1 MLITNEV
8 LKNLELK
15 EGKLSEKRCQEIN
28 RMKIKNPYYP
38 DPYFTP
44 GEYFIAENAHLCVFS
59 EDERIVYTEAFY
71 PMPVLIRESS
81 EVYDEVYL
89 LFIDD
94 EWYEIIFD
102 DFKYADSISDGIIYN
117 KYTRRLRE
125 NTQLD
130 KRADKKEIIYL
141 LQELKMAKY
150 RFRPREFEC
159 FELNIKYRGEEYQW
173 RHWNEY

>member
-38 DPYFTP
+38 DSYFTP
-44 GEYFIAENAHLCVFS
+44 GEYFIAENAAWFVFS
-59 EDERIVYTEAFY
+59 EDERIAYIEAFY
-71 PMPVLIRESS
+71 PMPILRRESS
-81 EVYDEVYL
+81 EVYDDVYL

-102 DFKYADSISDGIIYN
+102 DFSATYNISDGIIYH
-117 KYTRRLRE
+117 KYTERLRE

-130 KRADKKEIIYL
+130 KRTDKKEVIYL
-141 LQELKMAKY
+141 LQELEMAQY

-159 FELNIKYRGEEYQW
+159 YALNIKYRGEEYQW
-173 RHWNEY
+173 RNWNEY